1 VLLRELLLGGS
12 RIFVITSTSCATVA
26 DMLYFNLEIFH
37 NNREDFTA
45 MLRKSTQVILLI
57 LLSCVV
63 LLSGIW
69 VFFQKNMEQI
79 DMEETRKM
87 RTYKKH
93 YVLIA
98 DEKDSMLWQSVY
110 EAAVQEAASCDAYLE
125 LIQPD
130 DNEEYTL
137 EDRLQISIA
146 SQVDGI
152 ILRPDGTTEVR
163 ELIDEA
169 VESGIPVVTIL
180 SDDSASLRT
189 SFVGLNSYQMGDAYT
204 EQALQFLNPDTTE
217 IMLLVDSENQDSGA
231 NLIYSQIVKQMD
243 QEKTPQQTVNVTAY
257 PVDSSSDF
265 NMEEVI
271 RDIFVNGTTLPDVM
285 ICLDEVVTE
294 CAYQALLDYNEVGNT
309 DIIGFYYSD
318 LILDAIKKGT
328 IPATIALNPEEIG
341 TYSISALEDYLS
353 LGYASDY
360 YSVGMTVITA
370 ENVSSFKSVEGDSQ

>member
-1 VLLRELLLGGS
+1 
-12 RIFVITSTSCATVA
+12 
-26 DMLYFNLEIFH
+26 
-37 NNREDFTA
+37 
-45 MLRKSTQVILLI
+45 
-57 LLSCVV
+57 
-63 LLSGIW
+63 
-69 VFFQKNMEQI
+69 MEQI
-79 DMEETRKM
+79 DLEETRKM

-110 EAAVQEAASCDAYLE
+110 EAALQEAASCDAYLE

-137 EDRLQISIA
+137 VDRLQISIA

-152 ILRPDGTTEVR
+152 ILRPDGTAEVR
-163 ELIDEA
+163 ALIDEA
-169 VESGIPVVTIL
+169 VEGGIPVVTIL

-204 EQALQFLNPDTTE
+204 AQALQFLNPDTTE

-231 NLIYSQIVKQMD
+231 NLIYSQIVKQME
-243 QEKTPQQTVNVTAY
+243 QEKTAQQTVNVTAY
-257 PVDSSSDF
+257 PVDSSTDF

-285 ICLDEVVTE
+285 ICLNEVVTE

-309 DIIGFYYSD
+309 SIIGFYYSD

-360 YSVGMTVITA
+360 YSVGMTVITS
-370 ENVSSFKSVEGDSQ
+370 ENVSSFKSAEGD